1 MTRTAIIHGFGPS
14 SEQRPLLV
22 EWDNGRPA
30 VVGPAPLSGSKAQAS
45 FDIFPGFTDLH
56 IHGAFG
62 IDFMSASPEQM
73 IDLANRLSSIGYDT
87 FLPTTITASFEDV
100 MRAIENLPDHPAMPG
115 FHLEGPFIS
124 PEYPGAQPKEFILD
138 PPTGPSEWDAVFDHP
153 KLKRITLAP
162 ERPGAL
168 DLIRRLSARG
178 VQVSMGHTAATYA
191 EARAGIEA
199 GVSSATHTFNAMR
212 GLHHRE
218 PGALGAVLSGIDL
231 IPELIYDR
239 VHVSPAAAGA
249 LIQASPRAAW
259 RAGNPDPRLRR
270 PVAVVSDCTQAAGM
284 PPGHEFEMWGIK
296 VVTAEGEV
304 RLRENGAL
312 AGSAATLRDGF
323 ERLAEDFWPQVA
335 IDCCCLTPRLGL
347 LIDQPVRTWL
357 EYDRENQTHT
367 VHRVGLG

>member
-1 MTRTAIIHGFGPS
+1 MTRSAIVHGFGPS
-14 SEQRPLLV
+14 SDQRPLLV
-22 EWDNGRPA
+22 EWANGRP
-30 VVGPAPLSGSKAQAS
+30 VVVAPAPRAGSMAS
-45 FDIFPGFTDLH
+45 AGFDIFPGFTDLH

-73 IDLANRLSSIGYDT
+73 IELAERLSDIGYDT
-87 FLPTTITASFEDV
+87 FLPTTITAPFEDA

-218 PGALGAVLSGIDL
+218 PGALGAILSDYTL
-231 IPELIYDR
+231 VPELIYDR
-239 VHVSPAAAGA
+239 VHVSPAAAGVLLNA
-249 LIQASPRAAW
+249 NPSAVW
-259 RAGNPDPRLRR
+259 RNRYNGPDPRS
-270 PVAVVSDCTQAAGM
+270 VIVVSDCTQAAGM

-323 ERLAEDFWPQVA
+323 ERLTEDFWLDLA
-335 IDCCCLTPRLGL
+335 IHGCCLTPRMGL
-347 LIDQPVRTWL
+347 LENQAVRTWL
-357 EYDRENQTHT
+357 EHDGRHKTLT

>member
-1 MTRTAIIHGFGPS
+1 MTRWARLHDGSFLMPQSPVPVGWS
-14 SEQRPLLV
+14 
-22 EWDNGRPA
+22 DGRP
-30 VVGPAPLSGSKAQAS
+30 VISGLPDPSQARSKDIV
-45 FDIFPGFTDLH
+45 DIFPGFTDLH

-73 IDLANRLSSIGYDT
+73 IELAEKLSEIGYDT
-87 FLPTTITASFEDV
+87 FLPTTITAPFEDV

-199 GVSSATHTFNAMR
+199 GVNSATHTYNAMR

-218 PGALGAVLSGIDL
+218 PGALGAVLSDHSL
-231 IPELIYDR
+231 VPELIYDR
-239 VHVSPAAAGA
+239 VHVSPAAAA
-249 LIQASPRAAW
+249 VLLNSPLRASSPENKHRTFSH
-259 RAGNPDPRLRR
+259 R
-270 PVAVVSDCTQAAGM
+270 PVTAVSDCTQAAGM

-296 VVTAEGEV
+296 VVTAKGEV
-304 RLRENGAL
+304 RLKENGAL

-323 ERLAEDFWPQVA
+323 VRLAKDFHPRIA
-335 IDCCCLTPRLGL
+335 ISGCCVTPRLGL
-347 LIDQPVRTWL
+347 LDSQPVRTWL
-357 EYDRENQTHT
+357 EYDNGNKTLT